1 MLDKLIKDFVK
12 KTVIEIKKQEN
23 KDLIEKEIVDP
34 VLKSFTDRIYPY
46 VSLLF
51 IMYCLNFILIIIIL
65 VLLIIYNKK

>member
-34 VLKSFTDRIYPY
+34 VLKNFTDRIYPY

-51 IMYCLNFILIIIIL
+51 IMYCLNFVLIIIIL